1 MIKDI
6 PNSRYT
12 QYMLDVNLEKDLR
25 NLSQKKLSPKARH
38 IQKEILLDEYFRKSV
53 LNREGEK
60 NN

>member
-25 NLSQKKLSPKARH
+25 NLAQKRLSPQARQ
-38 IQKEILLDEYFRKSV
+38 IQKDILLDEYFRKSV
-53 LNREGEK
+53 LNREGK
-60 NN
+60 NY